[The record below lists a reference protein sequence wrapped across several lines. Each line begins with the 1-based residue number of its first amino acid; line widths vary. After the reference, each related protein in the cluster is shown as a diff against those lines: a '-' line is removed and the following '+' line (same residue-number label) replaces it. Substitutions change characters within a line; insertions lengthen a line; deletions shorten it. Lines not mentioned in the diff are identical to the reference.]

1 LKKSVFRYIEA
12 EIYDYHETLKEIDLL
27 REEILEGSSHAE
39 ASGGR
44 STHKSDPT
52 SAKVSR
58 LLMDRRLQ
66 RLEEIATAIGRV
78 YDNLPR
84 EKQRLVELKYW
95 DGRYSNAGVA
105 HELHIGEMTF
115 YRWRRQIIQAIAR
128 ELGLLDI
135 NGR

>member
-1 LKKSVFRYIEA
+1 MKKSVFRYIEA
-12 EIYDYHETLKEIDLL
+12 ELYDYHETLKEIDLL
-27 REEILEGSSHAE
+27 REEILEGSSRVKV
-39 ASGGR
+39 SGGK
-44 STHKSDPT
+44 SPSKSDPT
-52 SAKVSR
+52 ASKVSR

-66 RLEEIATAIGRV
+66 RLEEVATAIGKV
-78 YDNLPR
+78 FEQLPR
-84 EKQRLVELKYW
+84 EKQKLVELKYW

-115 YRWRRQIIQAIAR
+115 YRWRRQIIQAVAR